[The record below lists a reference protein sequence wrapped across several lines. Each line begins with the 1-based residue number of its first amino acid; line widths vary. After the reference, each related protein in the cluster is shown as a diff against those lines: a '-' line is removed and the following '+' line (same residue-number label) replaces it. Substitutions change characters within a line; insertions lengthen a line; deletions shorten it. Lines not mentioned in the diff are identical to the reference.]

1 MMVLYQLQKKLF
13 TRLVQSP
20 EHLGLLKRYWDAHF
34 VNKDKAPAF
43 QPVSVFWCTEG
54 GFTSDKPGADLRSMG
69 ELGLRSLVFFV
80 ETYPAESRMLKRA
93 KGGYPFVKS
102 AMAVGRALCELLH
115 LVDEEGRPGK
125 FPIVQTLYW
134 QILESEESFYKLFSL
149 CFLLFEELYCDEIGR
164 NRTLPVT
171 EHIST
176 TVIAQLVD
184 AAKAK
189 LLGTLKRAPMR
200 LEDLQSLCLNGS
212 QILSK
217 RSEASAA
224 AGAAAAS
231 KGKAAI
237 SRSRSAS
244 VPSMTRDSQPLGAW
258 KSHHQSKSMR
268 LAAKSW
274 ETDPDT
280 AERSEMGRTSA
291 PPPSTGG
298 VVPRLSPW
306 APEIS
311 KGGVELPSEEQ
322 DDLFAGLVTKL
333 PLPSS
338 PSLKHKGSGNAASIS
353 SSSDQSPAAP
363 AS

>member
-1 MMVLYQLQKKLF
+1 MGNQAGHELSQAEIGRRPTDREMMVLYGLQKKLF

-20 EHLGLLKRYWDAHF
+20 EHLGLLKRYWDSHF
-34 VNKDKAPAF
+34 VNKDKAPQF

-54 GFTSDKPGADLRSMG
+54 GFSSDKPGADLRSMG
-69 ELGLRSLVFFV
+69 ELGLRSLVYFV

-125 FPIVQTLYW
+125 FPIIQTLYW
-134 QILESEESFYKLFSL
+134 QILETEESFYKLFAL

-164 NRTLPVT
+164 DRTLPVT

-189 LLGTLKRAPMR
+189 LLGTLKRAPMH
-200 LEDLQSLCLNGS
+200 LDDLRSLCLNGA

-217 RSEASAA
+217 SESSTAPRP
-224 AGAAAAS
+224 
-231 KGKAAI
+231 KGDDAL
-237 SRSRSAS
+237 RSRSAS
-244 VPSMTRDSQPLGAW
+244 LPSISRESSHLGAW
-258 KSHHQSKSMR
+258 KSHHQAKSMR

-274 ETDPDT
+274 TNDVVPADHTET
-280 AERSEMGRTSA
+280 RSETS
-291 PPPSTGG
+291 SGGG
-298 VVPRLSPW
+298 VAPRLSPW
-306 APEIS
+306 SPEIAR
-311 KGGVELPSEEQ
+311 SEPQ
-322 DDLFAGLVTKL
+322 PQTADDLFAGLVTKA
-333 PLPSS
+333 PPSPVAETPMEPPRS
-338 PSLKHKGSGNAASIS
+338 
-353 SSSDQSPAAP
+353 AAP